1 MDECTL
7 MSLLILLSLI
17 IQDLIMSFHVS
28 SEIDLM
34 CDSKSTP
41 FITNNDPSVI
51 HVHAIQYS

>member
-1 MDECTL
+1 

-41 FITNNDPSVI
+41 FITNKDPSVI